1 MASSRFNSIATARSS
16 NEETSGSL
24 CDRERFQI
32 RAHDASLEQT
42 TDSQEK
48 AVEDATL
55 KDLLK
60 PPPSPK
66 KNAVK
71 PDVILVTSFG
81 GPSEPKRHVSL
92 IFCHVLPECY
102 LSVAPEDESKCLHL
116 GLPSNSKSRCL
127 ILVLLV
133 QPIIKGLSKICRNY
147 IALEKENQ
155 RLSAEL
161 DNLRRK

>member
-1 MASSRFNSIATARSS
+1 MASSCFNSVATFRSS

-24 CDRERFQI
+24 CDRECFQF

-42 TDSQEK
+42 ADSQEK
-48 AVEDATL
+48 AIEDATL

-60 PPPSPK
+60 RLPPPK

-71 PDVILVTSFG
+71 PDVILVTSSS

-102 LSVAPEDESKCLHL
+102 QSVAPEGESKCLQL
-116 GLPSNSKSRCL
+116 GLPSNSNSRCL

-133 QPIIKGLSKICRNY
+133 QLVVEDLSKICRNY
-147 IALEKENQ
+147 IALEKEN
-155 RLSAEL
+155 
-161 DNLRRK
+161 